1 MTKRKYVSPESL
13 DASLLPKQ
21 RKPIPHA
28 FVLDAIS
35 TLSPYTRPMFGCLAI
50 YIKDKIVLIL
60 RDKPT
65 NTADN
70 GVWLATT
77 QEHHRSL
84 RHQFPNMRSIQ
95 VLGKQVTGWQVLPVD
110 APDFESS
117 ALRAC
122 ELVLA
127 GDPRIG
133 KIPGARTSKSR
144 SKAFEKSSKQ
154 IKTSK
159 TRGSSTIDFDAVRKI
174 GLALPGVEESTA
186 YGSPALKVRGKLL
199 ACVPTHRSA
208 EPGSLMV
215 RVDFDDR
222 AELLTAYPDAYYV
235 TDHYLNYTSVLVR
248 LSRVTP
254 DVLRDLLGMAHKF
267 VTAHAPR
274 RSPSRHRRKPA

>member
-1 MTKRKYVSPESL
+1 MTERKHVSPEAL
-13 DASLLPKQ
+13 DASLLPKH
-21 RKPIPHA
+21 RRRIPHA
-28 FVLDAIS
+28 FVLDAIA

-50 YIKDKIVLIL
+50 YVKDKIVLIL

-77 QEHHRSL
+77 QGHQQTL
-84 RHQFPNMRSIQ
+84 RREFPNMRSIQ

-110 APDFESS
+110 APDFESA
-117 ALRAC
+117 ALQAC

-133 KIPGARTSKSR
+133 KIPGARPSKSGT
-144 SKAFEKSSKQ
+144 KAAGRLPKQ
-154 IKTSK
+154 VKTPK
-159 TRGSSTIDFDAVRKI
+159 KHGSTIDFDPVRKI
-174 GLALPGVEESTA
+174 GLALPGVEASTA
-186 YGSPALKVRGKLL
+186 YGSPALKIRGKLL

-208 EPGSLMV
+208 EPGSLAV
-215 RVDFDDR
+215 RVGFDDR
-222 AELLTAYPDAYYV
+222 AELLAAAPDVYYV
-235 TDHYLNYTSVLVR
+235 TDHYLNYSAVLVR

-267 VTAHAPR
+267 VTASDAG
-274 RSPSRHRRKPA
+274 RS